1 MVNTIR
7 RNVPSDESEERAEPA
22 DVDEKV
28 SPPPH
33 GDERHVS
40 RLVLKPLGVVR
51 RPAQER
57 RDTDA
62 GERYE
67 GSSDRTIDF
76 W

>member
-1 MVNTIR
+1 M
-7 RNVPSDESEERAEPA
+7 PSDGSEERAEPG
-22 DVDEKV
+22 DVDEKL

-33 GDERHVS
+33 GAMRHAS

-62 GERYE
+62 KRYE